1 MIGYYLINI
10 VFLLVIL
17 YMIGLGIIIL
27 FESKIK
33 EFFAKIGSKLY
44 IIFFKIFG

>member
-10 VFLLVIL
+10 AFLLVVL
-17 YMIGLGIIIL
+17 YMFVLGIIIL
-27 FESKIK
+27 FESTLRD
-33 EFFAKIGSKLY
+33 FFAKIGSKLY